1 MLIVGTQAPTIIFSN
16 MTFKTIQTS
25 QPRERIEGSI
35 FMHCATTKWNI
46 LASKSFFFFFF
57 IFSGQRHCS
66 LWGAFGPIPV
76 HVSTYF
82 IYRKYLFFLPGVS
95 LSSNY
100 IPLVNEVNLQI
111 IYYSGLGDGNGP
123 FAGGGELKWF
133 LAVLRG
139 QSFLNGYN
147 DLN

>member
-46 LASKSFFFFFF
+46 LASNRFFFYLFRIAPLFSLGCVWTNSSTRF
-57 IFSGQRHCS
+57 YIF
-66 LWGAFGPIPV
+66 
-76 HVSTYF
+76 
-82 IYRKYLFFLPGVS
+82 YLQEISFFLPGVS

-133 LAVLRG
+133 FAVLRG